1 MNADVPMSMTRGSPV
16 GRKTEG
22 NRVGAKRRPRAAERR
37 HRRRRR
43 HRVDHHQAG
52 AGDHFA
58 VIGAAPG
65 HPGVGEAQRWRG
77 RCFRARDR
85 RLGGAI
91 GRDHARIVAAIE
103 QGRRRR
109 LAHHGDGS
117 PRQPE
122 LRVIDDIQQF
132 RQAGILVAAQR
143 RVHHMV
149 RQDARI
155 VLVVPGAAH
164 RGLAECARFGHRHAD
179 AVFAGSFGHRP
190 TVAFSQPAAASDHV
204 SIAMAWERAVGT
216 GIPSRYHV

>member
-1 MNADVPMSMTRGSPV
+1 
-16 GRKTEG
+16 
-22 NRVGAKRRPRAAERR
+22 
-37 HRRRRR
+37 
-43 HRVDHHQAG
+43 VDHHQAG
-52 AGDHFA
+52 AGDHLA
-58 VIGAAPG
+58 VIRAAPG
-65 HPGVGEAQRWRG
+65 HPGVGEDNYGKPADI
-77 RCFRARDR
+77 RASDR

-91 GRDHARIVAAIE
+91 RRDHAGIVAAIE

-109 LAHHGDGS
+109 LAHHADGS

-122 LRVIDDIQQF
+122 LRVIDDVQQF

-143 RVHHMV
+143 RVQHMV
-149 RQDARI
+149 RQDACI